1 MLFFMLPFQFRKSFF
16 HVFWTMNFLH
26 SKTLFAIL
34 LAFLTKSM
42 VLNFTLV
49 VLEKIPLINIISL
62 CFCPHDKDPLC
73 FLVTVK
79 YLIKNNTNRMAMF
92 IIAAIKKIV
101 LVIAA
106 KDKNKLCWI
115 ESIKPLS
122 FVK

>member
-1 MLFFMLPFQFRKSFF
+1 
-16 HVFWTMNFLH
+16 
-26 SKTLFAIL
+26 
-34 LAFLTKSM
+34 
-42 VLNFTLV
+42 
-49 VLEKIPLINIISL
+49 
-62 CFCPHDKDPLC
+62 
-73 FLVTVK
+73 
-79 YLIKNNTNRMAMF
+79 MAMF

>member
-1 MLFFMLPFQFRKSFF
+1 MQFYKVAIKKKRD
-16 HVFWTMNFLH
+16 HNLGGLLLCNAFWTMNFLH
-26 SKTLFAIL
+26 PKTLFAIL
-34 LAFLTKSM
+34 LAFLTKRM

-49 VLEKIPLINIISL
+49 VLEKIPLINVISL

-73 FLVTVK
+73 FLVTAK

-106 KDKNKLCWI
+106 KDKNKLC
-115 ESIKPLS
+115 
-122 FVK
+122 